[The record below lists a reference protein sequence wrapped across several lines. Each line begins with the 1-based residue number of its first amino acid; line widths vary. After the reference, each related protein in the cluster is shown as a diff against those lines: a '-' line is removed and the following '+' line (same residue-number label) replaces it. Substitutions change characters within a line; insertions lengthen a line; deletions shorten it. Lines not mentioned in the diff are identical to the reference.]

1 MLYKQVVCPTQFYP
15 DMTKSKKFVVV
26 ALAICIGLPLAIMLT
41 AFACFW
47 FMDKTNGTIVSSGL
61 PRRYLLYVPNSYDR
75 SKPTPLVITLHPAAT
90 WPAIAS
96 HVSRWNDLADQHGFI
111 VVYPAGTGAF
121 FDGLGRG
128 PQVFPMGPHS
138 LPRDIRFISDLID
151 NLESE
156 YNIDLNRIYADGMS
170 NGGGMALAL
179 SCKLSDRIAAVAAVS
194 PALPLPWDQCGDS
207 KPIPKLLFHGT
218 ADKLA
223 PYHGGSSPIAPGTF
237 PDIPGWTAHAA
248 ERNQCKGAPVESR
261 ISPNVHRL
269 FYSNCATSADV
280 VLYTIDGAGHTWPG
294 SQPMAEW
301 WSGPTTHEINATLLI
316 WQFFCEHPRIA
327 D

>member
-1 MLYKQVVCPTQFYP
+1 MLYKQAVCRRHSYP
-15 DMTKSKKFVVV
+15 DMTKAKKFVVAV
-26 ALAICIGLPLAIMLT
+26 VISIGLPLVIMLT

-61 PRRYLLYVPNSYDR
+61 PRRYLLDVPNSYDH

-96 HVSRWNDLADQHGFI
+96 HMSRWNDLADQHGFI

-128 PQVFPMGPHS
+128 PHS
-138 LPRDIRFISDLID
+138 LPRDIRFFSDLIA
-151 NLESE
+151 NLEFQ
-156 YNIDLNRIYADGMS
+156 YNIDLNRVYADGMS

-194 PALPLPWDQCGDS
+194 PALPLPGEQCGDS
-207 KPIPKLLFHGT
+207 KPIPNLLFHGT
-218 ADKLA
+218 ADQFA
-223 PYHGGSSPIAPGTF
+223 PYHGGSSPISPGTF

-248 ERNQCKGAPVESR
+248 QRNLKELRSKLASRRTSTVFPITTALPVPTWFSTPSTALVIPGPAP
-261 ISPNVHRL
+261 SPWPNGGPVPRL
-269 FYSNCATSADV
+269 TKSMPPC
-280 VLYTIDGAGHTWPG
+280 
-294 SQPMAEW
+294 
-301 WSGPTTHEINATLLI
+301 
-316 WQFFCEHPRIA
+316 
-327 D
+327 